1 MATLNDFK
9 DWFNEVGLEESEY
22 ENACHL
28 VHSLRNL
35 CKCGLFNTQV
45 ANGNDNGWIITCD
58 GVDDVLHLLTPEQI
72 IVFIHYIERIFCEGM
87 DAERYCLYKQA
98 MEKDD

>member
-22 ENACHL
+22 EHASDL
-28 VHSLRNL
+28 VHSLRN
-35 CKCGLFNTQV
+35 CCECGLFNTQN
-45 ANGNDNGWIITCD
+45 AKGMNNGWIISAD
-58 GVDDVLHLLTPEQI
+58 GVKDTLHLRTIAQI
-72 IVFIHYIERIFCEGM
+72 SGFIRYIEEVFCEGM
-87 DAERYCLYKQA
+87 DAEIYCSYRHA